1 MDRDVINFEAKR
13 LTKLPPRTMARHLM
27 ALPAKQRMDAIIA
40 RPDAAAVVA
49 AMPEQDFYLTVK
61 EIGAEDALPL
71 LALAS
76 VDQITHVFDLEMWR
90 KDKILPGPG
99 LQWLDRVFRADPR
112 RLLAWLYAAD
122 FELLV
127 SLFKKWIRVAQ
138 MPDETDPLEARDFLP
153 KNTLDDQYF
162 WETGYPQFEDLIR
175 EVLSY
180 LFETHYGF
188 YKELMDHLLWAL
200 EPEVEEAAYRFHR
213 GRLEDRAIPDYYDA
227 LEIYRPLEVRDIP
240 FEKTVPVAASDEEEP
255 PSPGFALTVV
265 RQGALL
271 QRVLADLDDPH
282 VADALRWEMAAIAN
296 KIVVADGLAP
306 DVPEDLHEAAGKAA
320 AMVNLGLDL
329 LTAGDESVAHGV
341 VERVYLEHLFRAAQ
355 AKVYGLQ
362 RKLKTLVT
370 KGWIAAWP
378 TGRTILDAP
387 WADRIASLLQK
398 TPKICRLEGTE
409 RPRLVETFLHDR
421 RDLHEARTCVAVVA
435 SLGPLF
441 FGLPV
446 SPEDLRERLWPE
458 GQVRILEE
466 VTLGVLLFTAAG
478 TKFLAGS
485 WAVEPIPLSLW
496 PRLFQEATLERV
508 EAVFQEELHRRIE
521 DPASQRLAWMYLA
534 SLLDRYREE
543 TEHFSA
549 NNPPDPRLMSFFLF
563 DPN

>member
-1 MDRDVINFEAKR
+1 MERDVIDFETKR
-13 LTKLPPRTMARHLM
+13 LSKLPPRAMVRHLM
-27 ALPAKQRMDAIIA
+27 TLPAKQRMEAIIA

-90 KDKILPGPG
+90 KDQILPGPG

-127 SLFKKWIRVAQ
+127 SLFKKWVRVAQ
-138 MPDETDPLEARDFLP
+138 MPEETDPLEARDFLP

-162 WETGYPQFEDLIR
+162 WETNYPQFEDLIR

-200 EPEVEEAAYRFHR
+200 EPEMEEAAYRFHR

-227 LEIYRPLEVRDIP
+227 LEIYRPLDVRDIP
-240 FEKTVPVAASDEEEP
+240 FEKTVPVTVSDDEEVS
-255 PSPGFALTVV
+255 SPGFALTVV

-306 DVPEDLHEAAGKAA
+306 DVPEDLHEAAAKAA
-320 AMVNLGLDL
+320 AMVNLGLEL
-329 LTAGDESVAHGV
+329 LTAGDESLAHGV
-341 VERVYLEHLFRAAQ
+341 LERVYLEHLFRAAQ
-355 AKVYGLQ
+355 GKVYGLQ
-362 RKLKTLVT
+362 RKLKAIVT

-387 WADRIASLLQK
+387 WADKIGALLQK
-398 TPKICRLEGTE
+398 TPKMCRLEGVD

-421 RDLHEARTCVAVVA
+421 RDLHEARQCVAVVE
-435 SLGPLF
+435 SLGALF
-441 FGLPV
+441 SGLPV
-446 SPEDLRERLWPE
+446 SAEDLRKRLWPE

-478 TKFLAGS
+478 TTFLTGS
-485 WAVEPIPLSLW
+485 WAVEPIPVSLW
-496 PRLFQEATLERV
+496 PTLFREATPEKLK
-508 EAVFQEELHRRIE
+508 AVFQEEIHRRIE
-521 DPASQRLAWMYLA
+521 DPPSRRLAWMYVA

-543 TEHFSA
+543 TENFTA
-549 NNPPDPRLMSFFLF
+549 DNPPDPRLMSFYLF
-563 DPN
+563 EPN

>member
-1 MDRDVINFEAKR
+1 MDKDIIDFEAKR
-13 LTKLPPRTMARHLM
+13 LTRLPPRAMARHLM
-27 ALPAKQRMDAIIA
+27 ALPAKQRMEAIIA
-40 RPDAAAVVA
+40 RQDAAAVVA
-49 AMPEQDFYLTVK
+49 AMSEQDFYLTLK

-76 VDQITHVFDLEMWR
+76 VDQITHVFDLELWR

-127 SLFKKWIRVAQ
+127 SLFKKWVRVAQ
-138 MPDETDPLEARDFLP
+138 LPDETDPLEARDFLP

-162 WETGYPQFEDLIR
+162 WETSYPQFEDLIR
-175 EVLSY
+175 EVLSF

-200 EPEVEEAAYRFHR
+200 EPEMEEAAYRFHR

-227 LEIYRPLEVRDIP
+227 LEIYRPLDVRDIP
-240 FEKTVPVAASDEEEP
+240 FEKTVPVAASDDEEP
-255 PSPGFALTVV
+255 PSPGFALTLV

-271 QRVLADLDDPH
+271 QKVLADLDDPR
-282 VADALRWEMAAIAN
+282 VADTLRWEMAAIAN

-306 DVPEDLHEAAGKAA
+306 DVPEDLQEAAGKAA

-329 LTAGDESVAHGV
+329 LTAGDESLAHGV
-341 VERVYLEHLFRAAQ
+341 LERVYLEHLFRAAQ
-355 AKVYGLQ
+355 GKVYGLQ
-362 RKLKTLVT
+362 RKLKAIVT
-370 KGWIAAWP
+370 HGWIAAWP
-378 TGRTILDAP
+378 TGRTILDVP
-387 WADRIASLLQK
+387 WADKVGALLQK
-398 TPKICRLEGTE
+398 TPKMCRLEGGE
-409 RPRLVETFLHDR
+409 RRRLVETFLHDR
-421 RDLHEARTCVAVVA
+421 RDLHEARQCVAVVE

-441 FGLPV
+441 SGLPV
-446 SPEDLRERLWPE
+446 TAEDIQERLWPE

-478 TKFLAGS
+478 TKFLKGS
-485 WAVEPIPLSLW
+485 WAVEPIPVSLW
-496 PRLFQEATLERV
+496 PALFKEATPEKV
-508 EAVFQEELHRRIE
+508 EAVFQEEVRRLIQ
-521 DPASQRLAWMYLA
+521 DPVSRRLAWMYVS

-543 TEHFSA
+543 TESFTA
-549 NNPPDPRLMSFFLF
+549 DNPPDPRLMSFYLF